1 MNSVRMNEP
10 SEDEMNVRLNQYPQ
24 LRALAWNRPDDAV
37 VDGETALALYER
49 NWRFVD
55 ENAITDRERN
65 LVRRLVKL
73 HGNGHFLA
81 A

>member
-1 MNSVRMNEP
+1 
-10 SEDEMNVRLNQYPQ
+10 MNVRLKQYPQ
-24 LRALAWNRPDDAV
+24 LRQLAWNRPEDAV

-55 ENAITDRERN
+55 EDAITVRERN
-65 LVRRLVKL
+65 LLNRLVQI